1 MYVYHYIEVPVY
13 MLYTGINI
21 NIYVCYIYIYTLN
34 VHGQLN
40 YACVVKV
47 GNRKKIHVRSGL
59 SSGMTVERGLSTVPL
74 SSVLFLKKDEI
85 GKILVFVNLGVWV
98 HESTMGKSVYV

>member
-1 MYVYHYIEVPVY
+1 M
-13 MLYTGINI
+13 
-21 NIYVCYIYIYTLN
+21 
-34 VHGQLN
+34 HGQLN

-59 SSGMTVERGLSTVPL
+59 SSGMTVLSTVPL

-85 GKILVFVNLGVWV
+85 WQNISICEFGSLG
-98 HESTMGKSVYV
+98 T